1 MATPQ
6 DIIMLKSAA
15 VALAFIASIS
25 TASAQMLC
33 MSLDDVKKLTKGSG
47 EEPQVAGSLE
57 EGWNFLLFA
66 SPKGETWTAVMVR
79 PNGLA
84 CVLGVGKKL
93 EVIWPTEPDGKDI

>member
-6 DIIMLKSAA
+6 DKIMLKSAA

-33 MSLDDVKKLTKGSG
+33 MSLDDVKKMTKGSG

-57 EGWNFLLFA
+57 EAGISCSLHHQR
-66 SPKGETWTAVMVR
+66 GETWTAVMVR

>member
-1 MATPQ
+1 
-6 DIIMLKSAA
+6 MLKSAA

-33 MSLDDVKKLTKGSG
+33 MSLDDVKKMTKGSG

-66 SPKGETWTAVMVR
+66 SPKGGDLDRCHGSPQRARLRSGRGQET
-79 PNGLA
+79 GSYLA
-84 CVLGVGKKL
+84 NRAGR
-93 EVIWPTEPDGKDI
+93 